1 MWIWG
6 IAPGAIE
13 SNDHQKW
20 RNNLKQKKLPELNKR
35 ITLNINESWEAK
47 LEGKKKKKKELR
59 GKIVNM
65 SNLEGVIYYVAN
77 TK

>member
-47 LEGKKKKKKELR
+47 LEGKKR
-59 GKIVNM
+59 RRRN
-65 SNLEGVIYYVAN
+65 
-77 TK
+77 